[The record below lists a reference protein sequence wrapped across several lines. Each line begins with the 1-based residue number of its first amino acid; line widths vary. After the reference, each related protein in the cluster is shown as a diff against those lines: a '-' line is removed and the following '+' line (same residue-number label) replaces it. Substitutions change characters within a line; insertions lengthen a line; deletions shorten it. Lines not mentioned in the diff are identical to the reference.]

1 MKLIRFIGSFLT
13 LLSLSLF
20 FAPTEGAF
28 AGSPVTL
35 TFDDLPGPYIP
46 AGYGGLQWSNFF
58 VLSFDQVIPSG
69 FSNGMVS
76 APKVAFNASGNPAVL
91 GGTTFDLNSAYVT
104 GGWNDGLQVE
114 VKGFVGST
122 LTYDNTWTVNSTAP
136 TLVDFNYLGITSAEF
151 ISSGGVPHGYS
162 SGGSGTEFAMD
173 NQTITVPEP
182 STLAL
187 AGLGAAA
194 LITFRR
200 RRD

>member
-91 GGTTFDLNSAYVT
+91 GGT
-104 GGWNDGLQVE
+104 GGYTSFIGLSPK
-114 VKGFVGST
+114 KGFGVVVLANNALSLKGSVADLVGQE
-122 LTYDNTWTVNSTAP
+122 VAK
-136 TLVDFNYLGITSAEF
+136 
-151 ISSGGVPHGYS
+151 
-162 SGGSGTEFAMD
+162 
-173 NQTITVPEP
+173 
-182 STLAL
+182 TLAE
-187 AGLGAAA
+187 GK
-194 LITFRR
+194 
-200 RRD
+200 